1 MRRLRPSILPAAIC
15 AVLMLYALLVPML
28 NSHAIYAVDL
38 TAVYKHPGTGH
49 LFGTDQLGRDVWT
62 RTAAA
67 LRVSLLMAL
76 GSATLATIL
85 GIIAATVAVTGG
97 KLIDGIISRSIDGL
111 NAIPHLL
118 LSVVILALWPG
129 QIWAIVLSIA
139 LTHWTQV
146 ARVLRSKLLA
156 ERESGYVQLTAA
168 SGASTIAIWRTH
180 LIPAVLPQ
188 IAIAFALQVPHAMWH
203 ESALSFL
210 GVGLPPQA
218 ASLGLLLEDARS
230 GILAGSWW
238 LLLFPS
244 VVLILACW
252 AVAGLAQHEEKARTT
267 RRSARRHRK
276 NARTQASQTAR
287 ESHTGFTAR
296 VAVSAGA
303 DVLIDRVEINA
314 AGGSITALMGPS
326 GAGKTL
332 FLRAIAGLLPATL
345 DASTALTIN
354 GQTCVNARSG
364 QMLGKELVFIP
375 GSAATTLNPV
385 RTLRK
390 ALARAFREHA
400 RDASAQNLEDY
411 WQIFG
416 LDSHLLDHYPHQL
429 SGGQAQ
435 RALLALGLVSSPA
448 CIVLDEPTSALDQDT
463 RKVIANILRRAANDG
478 AAILMVTHDTE
489 LAEHLATVIYTMDNG
504 QLVSSRPSVQEQGS
518 IA

>member
-1 MRRLRPSILPAAIC
+1 
-15 AVLMLYALLVPML
+15 MLYALLVPML
-28 NSHAIYAVDL
+28 NSHAIDAIDL
-38 TAVYKHPGTGH
+38 TAVYEHPGTGH
-49 LFGTDQLGRDVWT
+49 LFGTDQLGRDLWT

-85 GIIAATVAVTGG
+85 GIVAATVAVTGG

-118 LSVVILALWPG
+118 LSIVILALWPG

-168 SGASTIAIWRTH
+168 SGASTMAIWRTH

-188 IAIAFALQVPHAMWH
+188 IAIAFGLQVPHAMWH

-244 VVLILACW
+244 AVLILACW
-252 AVAGLAQHEEKARTT
+252 AVAGLAQHEEKARTAQH
-267 RRSARRHRK
+267 SAKGHRK
-276 NARTQASQTAR
+276 GARAQAPHTTR
-287 ESHTGFTAR
+287 EPRTGFTAR
-296 VAVSAGA
+296 VRVNAGA
-303 DVLIDRVEINA
+303 DVLIDHVEINA
-314 AGGSITALMGPS
+314 EGGSITALMGPS

-332 FLRAIAGLLPATL
+332 VLRAIAGLLPSTL
-345 DASTALTIN
+345 DASTAVTIN
-354 GQTCVNARSG
+354 GQACGNARSG

-375 GSAATTLNPV
+375 GSAATALNPV

-400 RDASAQNLEDY
+400 RDATTQNLEGY
-411 WQIFG
+411 WQVFG

-435 RALLALGLVSSPA
+435 RALLALGLVSRPA
-448 CIVLDEPTSALDQDT
+448 CIVLDEPTSALDRDT
-463 RKVIANILRRAANDG
+463 RLVITEILRGAANDG
-478 AAILMVTHDTE
+478 AAILMVTHDAE
-489 LAEHLATVIYTMDNG
+489 LAEHLATTVYTMDSG
-504 QLVSSRPSVQEQGS
+504 QLVSPQPIAQEQGS